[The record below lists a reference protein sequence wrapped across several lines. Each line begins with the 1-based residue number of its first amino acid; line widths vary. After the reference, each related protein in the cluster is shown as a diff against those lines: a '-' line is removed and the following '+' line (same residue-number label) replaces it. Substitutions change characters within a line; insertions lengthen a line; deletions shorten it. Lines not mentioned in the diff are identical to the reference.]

1 MTKLKRLATKD
12 DEVVKI
18 IVPISNEELEDR
30 KKQYDLLSPKQFATR
45 YNKSLFL
52 PTTFTLNGSDNAIQ
66 YNFCTNPYCH
76 NFGMEQTRY
85 EAVKG
90 KPSRYKLTGSSKDH
104 KGLYCND
111 NPIGRGVSHNCK
123 VIPVSNW
130 SVAEEIKRLVQTESI
145 KDIEPNYQFHKDGCT
160 ESDSSPF
167 DDPKQFYK
175 RGKSKGKSQRY
186 QCKTCKKFTNVLPK
200 RTETTTYHQQRNS
213 ILPMFARMLV
223 GKVSVSRSCEILG
236 IGVGTYYHKLEWL
249 YRRCLEFLER
259 YETKPLRT
267 IKFNEMWINTDKM
280 HYYLNNV
287 RKKGQGSTKYTGL
300 EDLHMQTHLVVTAEV
315 FSRYVFRSDIAYDWN
330 ISLDDLNEDTRRFKE
345 DHLNTFSRKNDR
357 LDWSFYPQE
366 PSDND
371 TEDMATY
378 QHELNN
384 IANRGKYVDGLNVH
398 SGYTTTAHYWLI
410 KQLVAASE
418 WRMISDDDASIRNA
432 YYRVFNK
439 EVSLSDAHHFICQ
452 VDKTKSRKQCL
463 EEFDEAKA
471 ELLDWA
477 NSRGYDS
484 KYLRDI
490 AYRYLSEVFIRH
502 HFYEEAV
509 NKDGERYSRYAN
521 NPIKHP
527 LASKDKGFYTV
538 DCRTDLSSLEPNE
551 IAKMIL
557 NVNDHSTNSF
567 IQQIRR
573 RISSLE
579 RPLTTARGDKKS
591 YIYANFNPKYAQY
604 VVTILRTYYN
614 FCRPFKSA
622 DKKTLTPA
630 QRLGI
635 TDKKFDWND
644 IIYFK

>member
-1 MTKLKRLATKD
+1 
-12 DEVVKI
+12 
-18 IVPISNEELEDR
+18 
-30 KKQYDLLSPKQFATR
+30 
-45 YNKSLFL
+45 
-52 PTTFTLNGSDNAIQ
+52 
-66 YNFCTNPYCH
+66 
-76 NFGMEQTRY
+76 
-85 EAVKG
+85 
-90 KPSRYKLTGSSKDH
+90 
-104 KGLYCND
+104 
-111 NPIGRGVSHNCK
+111 
-123 VIPVSNW
+123 
-130 SVAEEIKRLVQTESI
+130 
-145 KDIEPNYQFHKDGCT
+145 
-160 ESDSSPF
+160 
-167 DDPKQFYK
+167 
-175 RGKSKGKSQRY
+175 
-186 QCKTCKKFTNVLPK
+186 
-200 RTETTTYHQQRNS
+200 
-213 ILPMFARMLV
+213 
-223 GKVSVSRSCEILG
+223 
-236 IGVGTYYHKLEWL
+236 
-249 YRRCLEFLER
+249 
-259 YETKPLRT
+259 
-267 IKFNEMWINTDKM
+267 
-280 HYYLNNV
+280 
-287 RKKGQGSTKYTGL
+287 
-300 EDLHMQTHLVVTAEV
+300 
-315 FSRYVFRSDIAYDWN
+315 
-330 ISLDDLNEDTRRFKE
+330 
-345 DHLNTFSRKNDR
+345 
-357 LDWSFYPQE
+357 
-366 PSDND
+366 
-371 TEDMATY
+371 MATY

-579 RPLTTARGDKKS
+579 RPLTTARGDKKARITPIS
-591 YIYANFNPKYAQY
+591 
-604 VVTILRTYYN
+604 ILN
-614 FCRPFKSA
+614 MHSMS
-622 DKKTLTPA
+622 
-630 QRLGI
+630 
-635 TDKKFDWND
+635 
-644 IIYFK
+644 